1 MERIRAV
8 LCLYRRVKLNPL
20 YMETTLIAAAI
31 IIVSLLAG
39 YGYYLI
45 FTRDLEEFE
54 AKKKMKTR
62 YRTNEEFIKS

>member
-1 MERIRAV
+1 
-8 LCLYRRVKLNPL
+8 
-20 YMETTLIAAAI
+20 METTLIIAGI
-31 IIVSLLAG
+31 IITSLIAG

-54 AKKKMKTR
+54 TKKEAKTR

>member
-1 MERIRAV
+1 
-8 LCLYRRVKLNPL
+8 
-20 YMETTLIAAAI
+20 METTLIAAAI